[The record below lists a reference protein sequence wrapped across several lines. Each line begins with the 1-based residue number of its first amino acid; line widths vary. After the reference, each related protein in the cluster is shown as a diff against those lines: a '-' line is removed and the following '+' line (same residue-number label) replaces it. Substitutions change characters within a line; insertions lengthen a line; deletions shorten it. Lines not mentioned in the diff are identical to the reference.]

1 MGEQAGLTVVTWNA
15 QGSRGLNIALAAAA
29 LAELEPDL
37 VLLQEIQRRQLGA
50 LRVALSMIDARWRFK
65 HWPVRVPA
73 EGLGILSRHPVAE
86 AHTQVLALRWQFW
99 NWRRRIALH
108 ATVRFDERPVRVVD
122 VHLGAGVGHDERVR
136 QARLLLDHAR
146 GVSIIA
152 GDLNAQPGSDEL
164 ELFAQSGWT
173 DADARIRAL
182 DAVGPSTNWPPGP
195 RTTAPTQRLDY
206 LLVRDTTGVLD
217 ATVPA
222 DWARWAV
229 LSDHLPVV
237 ARLAC

>member
-1 MGEQAGLTVVTWNA
+1 M
-15 QGSRGLNIALAAAA
+15 
-29 LAELEPDL
+29 
-37 VLLQEIQRRQLGA
+37 
-50 LRVALSMIDARWRFK
+50 
-65 HWPVRVPA
+65 
-73 EGLGILSRHPVAE
+73 
-86 AHTQVLALRWQFW
+86 
-99 NWRRRIALH
+99 H

-206 LLVRDTTGVLD
+206 LLVRDTTVVLD
-217 ATVPA
+217 ACVPV
-222 DWARWAV
+222 DWVRWAV
-229 LSDHLPVV
+229 LSDHLPVMT
-237 ARLAC
+237 RLRW